1 MNKVATY
8 LNEHLAGEVTSAK
21 SVRQRFSTDS
31 SILTMVPEL
40 VAFPRSTQDIRKI
53 ARFTWQL
60 AEKGHPL
67 SITMRGFGANVTGA
81 AIGKGIVVDT
91 PTYMHDIID
100 IVFKEKLVHVQPGAS
115 IDSVE
120 AAIRW
125 QGLTLRGSRHY
136 SSKDMS
142 IGGILASDS
151 YGADG
156 ALADSID
163 RIEVVL
169 ANGDTL
175 ETGRINKREV
185 NRKLGLQTLEGE
197 IYRKL
202 AGLFE
207 DNEELIEKIGS
218 KTVQDN
224 VGYSRIAEVRSKDGS
239 YNLTPLFVGSQGT
252 LGVISEVVLK
262 ADFYAQDSIHLAV
275 VTDSVQ
281 TARDIA
287 ERVAELAPAEL
298 VVLDGA
304 LYRSAAR
311 FGVRFTALGP
321 VDQLGA
327 VLYIRLNS
335 ISSRAQ
341 KKDLRKINKL
351 LSKMSMKAVSSLE
364 YDEEQFTGIA
374 AITQRITRSV
384 DDSKSVIPVLDG
396 ISIPALRREEFEI
409 ALRELET
416 RHHVDLPIVLN
427 MLANTYD
434 LFPELS
440 IKSVSDKQKLFKLMA
455 DVAVIAKRCGGSF
468 VSSGSEGRVKANAAW
483 AALEE
488 DEAKL
493 YEEIRNIFDPLKTLN
508 PGVKQKTEL
517 RYIVSSL
524 RSDYGQ
530 DSLI

>member
-31 SILTMVPEL
+31 SILSMTPEL

-81 AIGKGIVVDT
+81 AIGRGIIIDT
-91 PTYMHDIID
+91 ATYLGDVID
-100 IVFKEKLVHVQPGAS
+100 IVFKEKLVHVQPGAA
-115 IDSVE
+115 IDTVE

-136 SSKDMS
+136 ISRDMS

-151 YGADG
+151 YGVDG

-175 ETGRINKREV
+175 ETGRMSKREV

-202 AGLFE
+202 NGLFE
-207 DNEELIEKIGS
+207 DNEELIDEIAK
-218 KTVQDN
+218 KATQDN
-224 VGYSRIAEVRSKDGS
+224 TGYSRIADVRQKDGS
-239 YNLTPLFVGSQGT
+239 MDLTPLFVGSQGT
-252 LGVISEVVLK
+252 LGVISEVVLR
-262 ADFYAQDSIHLAV
+262 ADYYSQDSTHFAIT
-275 VTDSVQ
+275 TDSVQ

-287 ERVAELAPAEL
+287 ERIAELKPAEL
-298 VVLDGA
+298 GVYDGA
-304 LYRSAAR
+304 LFRAAAKY
-311 FGVRFTALGP
+311 GVRFSALGS

-327 VLYIRLNS
+327 VLYIRLND
-335 ISSRAQ
+335 ISPRLQ
-341 KKDLRKINKL
+341 KKNAKKVRKL
-351 LSKMSMKAVSSLE
+351 LKKMEMEAVDSTQV
-364 YDEEQFTGIA
+364 DEEEFNAIA
-374 AITQRITRSV
+374 AVAHRITRTV
-384 DDSKSVIPVLDG
+384 DDSKSVLPIFDG
-396 ISIPALRREEFEI
+396 ISVPALRREEFEI
-409 ALRELET
+409 ALRELEA
-416 RHHVDLPIVLN
+416 RHHMELPLVLN
-427 MLANTYD
+427 VLANTYD
-434 LFPELS
+434 LYPELS
-440 IKSVSDKQKLFKLMA
+440 IKSVTDKQRLFKLMA
-455 DVAVIAKRCGGSF
+455 DTAVVARRCGGSF
-468 VSSGSEGRVKANAAW
+468 VSSGAEGRVKANAAW
-483 AALEE
+483 AAL
-488 DEAKL
+488 DEAEVKL
-493 YEEIRNIFDPLKTLN
+493 YQEIREIFDPLKTLN
-508 PGVKQKTEL
+508 PGVKQKVEL
-517 RYIVSSL
+517 RQVVASL

-530 DSLI
+530 GSLL